1 MRQLP
6 FLILLIILSGFF
18 THCKKEP
25 INKTYYQDTLIN
37 GNIAPPYNGVNSI
50 QINSYINRLYIDL
63 LGREPLDIE
72 ISSAYSILVSGGLT
86 QGTKESFINDLLSS
100 SEYYD
105 RFFDIYSTKMI
116 AGYDSI
122 ELNYSYYELKYAIDS
137 LLIPGGDSITT
148 HIALMQL
155 ERLENLI
162 SAKNDYKIGLISI
175 NEFIRR
181 MIINHIYDEI
191 NMGTENFVLATFE
204 NLYHRFPTDNEK
216 SASENI
222 VDGQPDILFLQTGNS
237 KLDFSN
243 IVTTCDEFYQGIIID
258 LYNIYLLRNPST
270 EEILDKLTT
279 FKQSGD
285 ISNIQL
291 DLLTIEEYAGF

>member
-1 MRQLP
+1 MRHLP
-6 FLILLIILSGFF
+6 FILLIIILAGLF

-37 GNIAPPYNGVNSI
+37 GNIAPPYNGVSSI
-50 QINSYINRLYIDL
+50 HINNYINRLYIDL
-63 LGREPLDIE
+63 LGREPLDAE
-72 ISSAYSILVSGGLT
+72 ISSAYTSLVSGGLSQT
-86 QGTKESFINDLLSS
+86 SKEGFINELLSS

-122 ELNYSYYELKYAIDS
+122 ELNYSYYELKYVIDS

-148 HIALMQL
+148 HIALIQL
-155 ERLENLI
+155 ERLENLMG
-162 SAKNDYKIGLISI
+162 AKNDYKKGLISI

-181 MIINHIYDEI
+181 MMINHIYDEI

-216 SASENI
+216 AASENI

-237 KLDFSN
+237 KLGLSN
-243 IVTTCDEFYQGIIID
+243 IVTSCDEFYQGIIID
-258 LYNIYLLRNPST
+258 LYNIYLLREPST
-270 EEILDKLTT
+270 QEILDKIES

-291 DLLTIEEYAGF
+291 NLLTIEEYAGF